1 MLLRYHFYDYHD
13 SCTTES
19 NVHGV
24 SLRVKEPLKLMTA
37 ISFFGPLSLLT
48 GHQSPGNA
56 WFLNLYCL
64 IERIATNTVENIQP
78 STGNVRTTGS
88 HWGTPFFHTLRAGA
102 ENNLGGEINLRIQRA
117 SATNQQVINKIPP
130 QMPNAFVFLSLSL
143 FFNHYSPW
151 HES

>member
-88 HWGTPFFHTLRAGA
+88 H
-102 ENNLGGEINLRIQRA
+102 
-117 SATNQQVINKIPP
+117 
-130 QMPNAFVFLSLSL
+130 
-143 FFNHYSPW
+143 
-151 HES
+151 